1 MAYMAA
7 AAAAAVREPAA
18 SYYVHG
24 PGQLRRSISI
34 PASTYSWAILQ
45 ESRAA
50 ATSAGTGHDDDYS
63 SLAACSSSFVDDSDK
78 VGAASEIISSV
89 FDCSASRPSSA
100 SLQQQQLA
108 GSMTS
113 SSCSASELL
122 LPGSTTRIRGDW
134 NQLLGAG
141 DSSCCNR
148 VRNPTNF
155 SSTVLSS
162 AQVLNSVVDGI
173 EGFGA
178 QGQYC
183 STSRLGG
190 AIDSLTVAAGGGGA
204 GHSSRSRWSEE
215 LEQQPCGGISVEP
228 ATKGG
233 LVTLQQL
240 AGVVEGVATCSSD
253 SHCYCLDQFSSDP
266 AFAERAAKFSS
277 FSNNNNVDDGGTTLY
292 SQMINSHHPLAAL
305 PFRQTTFD
313 CIIGKSRDQRVAA
326 GTSSA
331 QLRTQPLLHSG
342 RKISRTSS
350 CPPAAAAAAAATSAA
365 GKLINLAAAAVV
377 APKLGTAA
385 NDATHE
391 EEPRSGHTQNM
402 EVEELVAA
410 STAVDQPELVKEPA
424 ALEASPQGFMRSKE
438 VGIDGVTRS
447 EAAAAD
453 FSCCTPAAT
462 AAAEVGRSSARE
474 SSDDRTRENKR
485 KFVDIHS
492 NAKETNLINSKLVG
506 TDPYLVWSFLTSCRC
521 IFTADNI
528 SHTLSSTQFA
538 GGSTK

>member
-18 SYYVHG
+18 SYYGHG
-24 PGQLRRSISI
+24 PGQLRRSVSI
-34 PASTYSWAILQ
+34 PASAYSWAILQ

-78 VGAASEIISSV
+78 VVAASEIISSV

-100 SLQQQQLA
+100 SLQQQQQQLA

-134 NQLLGAG
+134 NQLPGAG

-155 SSTVLSS
+155 SSTVSSS
-162 AQVLNSVVDGI
+162 AQVLNPVVDGI

-204 GHSSRSRWSEE
+204 GHSSRSRWSDQ

-253 SHCYCLDQFSSDP
+253 SHYYCLDQFSSDP

-305 PFRQTTFD
+305 PFRQTTSD
-313 CIIGKSRDQRVAA
+313 CIIGKSRDPRVAA

-331 QLRTQPLLHSG
+331 QLKTQPLLHSG
-342 RKISRTSS
+342 RKFSRTSS
-350 CPPAAAAAAAATSAA
+350 CPPAAAAAATSAG

-385 NDATHE
+385 NDATRE
-391 EEPRSGHTQNM
+391 AEPRSGHTQNT

-410 STAVDQPELVKEPA
+410 SAAVDQPKLVKEHA
-424 ALEASPQGFMRSKE
+424 ALEEFPQGFTRSKE

-453 FSCCTPAAT
+453 FSCCTPAVT
-462 AAAEVGRSSARE
+462 AAAEVGCSSARE
-474 SSDDRTRENKR
+474 SSDDTTRENKR
-485 KFVDIHS
+485 KLVDIHS
-492 NAKETNLINSKLVG
+492 NGKETNLINSKLVG
-506 TDPYLVWSFLTSCRC
+506 TDPYLVWSFLASCKC

>member
-24 PGQLRRSISI
+24 PGQLRRSFSI
-34 PASTYSWAILQ
+34 PASAYSWAILQ

-50 ATSAGTGHDDDYS
+50 ATSAVTGHDDDYS
-63 SLAACSSSFVDDSDK
+63 SLAACSGSFVDDSDK
-78 VGAASEIISSV
+78 VVAASEIISSV
-89 FDCSASRPSSA
+89 FDCSAPRPSSA
-100 SLQQQQLA
+100 SLQQQQQLA

-148 VRNPTNF
+148 GRNPTNF
-155 SSTVLSS
+155 SSTVSSS

-190 AIDSLTVAAGGGGA
+190 AIDSLTVAAAGGGA
-204 GHSSRSRWSEE
+204 GQSSRSRWSEQ

-240 AGVVEGVATCSSD
+240 AGVVQGVATCSSG
-253 SHCYCLDQFSSDP
+253 SHYYCLDQFSSDP

-292 SQMINSHHPLAAL
+292 SQTINSHHPLAAL
-305 PFRQTTFD
+305 PFRQTTSD
-313 CIIGKSRDQRVAA
+313 CIGKSSDPRVAA

-350 CPPAAAAAAAATSAA
+350 CPPAAAAATSAG

-391 EEPRSGHTQNM
+391 AEPRSGHTQNT

-410 STAVDQPELVKEPA
+410 SAAVDHPELVKEPA

-438 VGIDGVTRS
+438 VGIDGVTRV

-474 SSDDRTRENKR
+474 SSDDTTRENKR
-485 KFVDIHS
+485 KLVDIHS
-492 NAKETNLINSKLVG
+492 NGKETNLINSKLVG
-506 TDPYLVWSFLTSCRC
+506 TDPYLVWSFLASCRC

-538 GGSTK
+538 GGSKK

>member
-34 PASTYSWAILQ
+34 PASAYSWAILQ

-78 VGAASEIISSV
+78 VVAASEIISSV
-89 FDCSASRPSSA
+89 FDCSPSRPSSG
-100 SLQQQQLA
+100 SLQQQQQQQLP

-113 SSCSASELL
+113 SSCSVSELL

-134 NQLLGAG
+134 NQLLGAA

-155 SSTVLSS
+155 SSTVSSS

-204 GHSSRSRWSEE
+204 GHSSRSRWSEQ
-215 LEQQPCGGISVEP
+215 LEQQPCGGNSVEP

-240 AGVVEGVATCSSD
+240 AGVVQGVATCSSD
-253 SHCYCLDQFSSDP
+253 SHYYCLDQFSSDP

-292 SQMINSHHPLAAL
+292 SQTINSHRPLAAL
-305 PFRQTTFD
+305 PFRQTTSD
-313 CIIGKSRDQRVAA
+313 CIIGKSRDPRVPA

-350 CPPAAAAAAAATSAA
+350 CPPAAAAATSAG
-365 GKLINLAAAAVV
+365 GKLIDLAAAAVV

-391 EEPRSGHTQNM
+391 AEPRSGHTQDT

-410 STAVDQPELVKEPA
+410 SAAVHQPELVKEPA

-438 VGIDGVTRS
+438 VGIDRVTRA
-447 EAAAAD
+447 EAAAD

-474 SSDDRTRENKR
+474 SSDETTRENKR
-485 KFVDIHS
+485 KLIDIHS
-492 NAKETNLINSKLVG
+492 NGKETNLINSKLVG
-506 TDPYLVWSFLTSCRC
+506 TDPYLVWSFLASCRC